1 MMPRPLSPPG
11 PSGWCI
17 QRSPGTRACVS
28 GTQSAPRC
36 AGACL
41 SGRWSRGASC
51 CPGLPLP
58 PPLLSAILSFHVK
71 SLTQAGSKPT
81 SCLSPAGQGVISGSS
96 SFWLPPG
103 TPHPLGPTDPPSHI
117 IQALGDTPRDL
128 GGGGVPS
135 HPRLPSLLISF
146 FLVRMLL
153 RFSPGFEAHSRCGRM
168 TRSPRLAAS
177 LSTLASVSGGCLLA
191 ACPVPTP
198 CTRAHRA
205 PCSLCSKR
213 VFCLLHGFPD
223 SPPSHCSRPT
233 PGAGLG
239 SPCCALTLKAT
250 AESLVSV
257 CVCVRD
263 SVLRSEEIS
272 HSVEHFSSRK
282 SPVTPK
288 IHQLPTPRSGC
299 VSSEYY
305 KSPGAPRSECV
316 SSPAPRPS

>member
-11 PSGWCI
+11 APRWCS

-28 GTQSAPRC
+28 GTQTTPGC

-51 CPGLPLP
+51 CPGLLLP
-58 PPLLSAILSFHVK
+58 PFLLSAILSFHVK
-71 SLTQAGSKPT
+71 SLTQAGSEPV
-81 SCLSPAGQGVISGSS
+81 SCLSPARQYVISGSS

-103 TPHPLGPTDPPSHI
+103 TPHPRGPTGPPSHI
-117 IQALGDTPRDL
+117 IQALGDMPRDL

-177 LSTLASVSGGCLLA
+177 LSTLASISGGCLLV

-198 CTRAHRA
+198 CTWAYRA
-205 PCSLCSKR
+205 PCSLCSKC
-213 VFCLLHGFPD
+213 VFCLLHGYPD
-223 SPPSHCSRPT
+223 SPPSYCSCAT

-257 CVCVRD
+257 CVCV
-263 SVLRSEEIS
+263 
-272 HSVEHFSSRK
+272 
-282 SPVTPK
+282 
-288 IHQLPTPRSGC
+288 
-299 VSSEYY
+299 
-305 KSPGAPRSECV
+305 
-316 SSPAPRPS
+316 